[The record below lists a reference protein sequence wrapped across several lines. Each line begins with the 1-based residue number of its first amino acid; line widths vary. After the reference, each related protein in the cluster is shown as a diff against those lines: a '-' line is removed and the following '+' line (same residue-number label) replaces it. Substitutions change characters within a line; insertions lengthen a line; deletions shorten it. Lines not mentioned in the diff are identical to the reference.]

1 MQKTLVPIDRADKGG
16 EASTIRKADDAATE
30 KERAE
35 NIEGNRFA
43 FPRVFRQKYHS
54 SIGRF
59 LHALLRNAK
68 NTLSSQREIPLET
81 LCKREQKPNSFGLCR
96 VQQGFILEINPVS
109 RFHRQREET

>member
-68 NTLSSQREIPLET
+68 NTLLSQREIPLET
-81 LCKREQKPNSFGLCR
+81 LCK
-96 VQQGFILEINPVS
+96 
-109 RFHRQREET
+109 